1 MQPLNSL
8 KLIPNAFVAES
19 AFEGELREYRHRA
32 DQFAFGTCLFLL
44 VVSTAVAPVFNTWDA
59 LILVALP
66 TTALSWF
73 VSRRRA
79 GALSSRVFMSL
90 AFMVFTGLIIHQLRG
105 DIEAHFV
112 AFGLVG
118 VLLYYRDWR
127 TIFTATVAIY
137 LHHLVLGL
145 AQKQGLPVFVFDS
158 DRFWLLFGT
167 HLLYFLPFVLMM
179 GYLSVWLRRDGILQ
193 IRSVAAYQ
201 ARAKELDMLNAE
213 LEAFA
218 YSVAHDLR
226 TPLRSIQGFASV
238 LLEEDAQRLDDS
250 GRSHL
255 LRIQGGANR
264 MGQLITDLLSMTQL
278 GRAAMKLEPV
288 DLSAVAK
295 DIANELQR
303 SDPERRV
310 RWTIEDKLV
319 AKADPMLVRAVLQ
332 NLLGNAWKY
341 TGKTPEPRISLELAS
356 SASGLNTFA
365 VRDNGIGFDMA
376 FAQQLFKP
384 FSRLHAL
391 HEFEGSGVG
400 LANVKRIVERHG
412 GEVSAEGVP
421 GEGAVFRFSL
431 PLMQG

>member
-1 MQPLNSL
+1 
-8 KLIPNAFVAES
+8 
-19 AFEGELREYRHRA
+19 
-32 DQFAFGTCLFLL
+32 
-44 VVSTAVAPVFNTWDA
+44 
-59 LILVALP
+59 
-66 TTALSWF
+66 
-73 VSRRRA
+73 
-79 GALSSRVFMSL
+79 
-90 AFMVFTGLIIHQLRG
+90 
-105 DIEAHFV
+105 
-112 AFGLVG
+112 
-118 VLLYYRDWR
+118 
-127 TIFTATVAIY
+127 
-137 LHHLVLGL
+137 
-145 AQKQGLPVFVFDS
+145 
-158 DRFWLLFGT
+158 
-167 HLLYFLPFVLMM
+167 MM
-179 GYLSVWLRRDGILQ
+179 GYLSIWLRRDGILQ
-193 IRSVAAYQ
+193 IRSVAAYK

-250 GRSHL
+250 SRSHL

-288 DLSAVAK
+288 DLSSIAK
-295 DIANELQR
+295 DIAHELQQ
-303 SDPERRV
+303 SDPQRQV
-310 RWTIEDKLV
+310 RWAIEEKLV
-319 AKADPMLVRAVLQ
+319 ANADPMLVRAVLQ

-341 TGKTPEPRISLELAS
+341 TSHIAEARISLELAS

-376 FAQQLFKP
+376 FVQQLFKP
-384 FSRLHAL
+384 FSRLHAQ

-421 GEGAVFRFSL
+421 GQGAVFRFSL
-431 PLMQG
+431 PQ